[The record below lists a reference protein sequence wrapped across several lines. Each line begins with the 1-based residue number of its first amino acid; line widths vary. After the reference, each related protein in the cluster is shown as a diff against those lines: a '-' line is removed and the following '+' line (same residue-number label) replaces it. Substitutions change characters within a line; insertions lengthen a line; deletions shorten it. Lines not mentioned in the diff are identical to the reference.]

1 MLRLSTVLS
10 LLAFFLLL
18 SAPADARIALTGG
31 GIGNGADFDG
41 TEGTVELLNDA
52 PGNLD
57 IVACSTFSSGA
68 NNFLTPIPGGWSPA
82 AESSCGGGSCILG
95 VYTRPAGEGLAET
108 TCRWTQNTDVFT
120 AAILRYSGADADDPI
135 IASACQSGISGNI
148 TAPSVTTEANSTV
161 LHAIAIGGDQLL
173 QPNQEIVEAIFTSVA
188 VSTSGQ
194 FSFIVG
200 ISSYFPI
207 AEETDVFIL
216 PIGIPVPWTACTIA
230 LRGAITPIPTM
241 SEWGL
246 MAFAGIAGI
255 ASLLVIRR
263 RTRTA

>member
-18 SAPADARIALTGG
+18 SIPADARIALTGG
-31 GIGNGADFDG
+31 GTGNGADFNG
-41 TEGTVELLNDA
+41 TEGTVELFGDA

-57 IVACSTFSSGA
+57 VVVCSTFSTGA
-68 NNFLTPIPGGWSPA
+68 NDFLTPVPGDWSPA
-82 AESSCGGGSCILG
+82 AESICGGGSCILG
-95 VYTRPAGEGLAET
+95 VYTKPAAAGSGET
-108 TCRWTQNTDVFT
+108 TCRWTQNTDVYT
-120 AAILRYSGADADDPI
+120 AAILRYTGADADDPI
-135 IASACQSGISGNI
+135 IASACESGTSGNI

-161 LHAIAIGGDQLL
+161 LHVITIGGDQLL
-173 QPNQEIVEAIFTSVA
+173 QPNQEILEGIFTSVA

-194 FSFIVG
+194 FSFIAG

-207 AEETDVFIL
+207 AGETDVLVL
-216 PIGIPVPWTACTIA
+216 PVGIPVPWTACTIA
-230 LRGAITPIPTM
+230 LRGAPTPIPAM

-246 MAFAGIAGI
+246 IAFAGMAGI

-263 RTRTA
+263 RARTA

>member
-18 SAPADARIALTGG
+18 STPADARIALTGG

-41 TEGTVELLNDA
+41 TEGTVELFEDA

-57 IVACSTFSSGA
+57 VIICSTFSTGTNS
-68 NNFLTPIPGGWSPA
+68 FLTPVPGGWSPA

-95 VYTRPAGEGLAET
+95 VHTKPAGAGLDET
-108 TCRWTQNTDVFT
+108 TCRWTQNTDVYT

-135 IASACQSGISGNI
+135 IASACESGISGNI

-161 LHAIAIGGDQLL
+161 LHVIAIGGEELL
-173 QPNQEIVEAIFTSVA
+173 QPNQEIVEAIFTSA
-188 VSTSGQ
+188 AISATEQ

-200 ISSYFPI
+200 VSSYFPI
-207 AEETDVFIL
+207 AEETDVLIL
-216 PIGIPVPWTACTIA
+216 PLGIPVPWTACTIA
-230 LRGAITPIPTM
+230 LRGAVTPIPTM

-246 MAFAGIAGI
+246 IAFAAIAGI
-255 ASLLVIRR
+255 ASLLAVRKR
-263 RTRTA
+263 ARTS

>member
-41 TEGTVELLNDA
+41 TEGTVELFEDA

-57 IVACSTFSSGA
+57 VVVCSTFSSGA
-68 NNFLTPIPGGWSPA
+68 NDFLTPVPGGWSPA

-95 VYTRPAGEGLAET
+95 VYTKPAGAGLDET
-108 TCRWTQNTDVFT
+108 TCMWTQNTDVYT
-120 AAILRYSGADADDPI
+120 AAILRYAGADADDPV
-135 IASACQSGISGNI
+135 IASACQSGISANI
-148 TAPSVTTEANSTV
+148 TAPSVATEANSTV
-161 LHAIAIGGDQLL
+161 LRVIAIGGDQLL
-173 QPNQEIVEAIFTSVA
+173 QPNQEFLEAIFTSAA
-188 VSTSGQ
+188 VSATEQ

-200 ISSYFPI
+200 LSSYVPI
-207 AEETDVFIL
+207 AEEVEQMIL

-230 LRGAITPIPTM
+230 LRGAATPIPAM

-246 MAFAGIAGI
+246 IAFAGMAGI